1 MSLWHRNL
9 YQSVATYIVMVRLY
23 LIYLQFFMKSFF
35 HIPLASLN
43 EAELPKP
50 GNCFE
55 ILILRLSVLYAGITE
70 CGGT

>member
-1 MSLWHRNL
+1 
-9 YQSVATYIVMVRLY
+9 MVRLY